1 MSRVYKKLA
10 AAVFVVLCCAVSFS
24 QQGGK
29 KVTVTLVRWPYT

>member
-10 AAVFVVLCCAVSFS
+10 VSVFVVLCCAVSFS
-24 QQGGK
+24 QQASK

>member
-10 AAVFVVLCCAVSFS
+10 ASVFVVLCCAVSFS
-24 QQGGK
+24 QGNR